1 MSRQRVARRRTGSGP
16 TAAVRP
22 ANVRSA
28 SLTMAVLAA
37 VMLVL
42 QVLNTITGYAL
53 NPMLGLLSREVSGL
67 DGILFAPVLHGGWGH
82 FFGNLT
88 LLVLLGLLL
97 FVAGVREFAIVTVT
111 VWVIGG
117 FGVWLF
123 GPSNTVT
130 IGSSSLVYG
139 WLAYLVARGVFTRNA
154 WQLLIGALLV
164 LFLGSVLWTGI
175 VHTAWVDLVSG
186 TNVSWQGHLFG
197 AAGGVLA
204 AVLLGRDVDRRVARR
219 RTVI

>member
-1 MSRQRVARRRTGSGP
+1 MSRQRVTRRSSESGL

-22 ANVRSA
+22 ENVRSA
-28 SLTMAVLAA
+28 ALTMGALAG

-42 QVLNTITGYAL
+42 QVVNTVSGYAL
-53 NPMLGLLSREVSGL
+53 NPQLGLLSRQIAGL

-97 FVAGVREFAIVTVT
+97 FVAGVREFVIVTAT
-111 VWVIGG
+111 VWLLGG
-117 FGVWLF
+117 VGVWLF
-123 GPSNTVT
+123 GPSDTVT

-139 WLAYLVARGVFTRNA
+139 WLAYLVARGVFTRSP
-154 WQLLIGALLV
+154 WQLLIGVVLV
-164 LFLGSVLWTGI
+164 LLLGSVLWTGI

-186 TNVSWQGHLFG
+186 TNISWQGHLFG
-197 AAGGVLA
+197 AIGGVLA
-204 AVLLGRDVDRRVARR
+204 AILLGRKVNRRVARR

>member
-1 MSRQRVARRRTGSGP
+1 MSRQRVTRRGQKAGLA
-16 TAAVRP
+16 AAVRP
-22 ANVRSA
+22 ENVRSA
-28 SLTMAVLAA
+28 AQTMGVLAG
-37 VMLVL
+37 VMLIL
-42 QVLNTITGYAL
+42 QVLNAVSGYAL
-53 NPMLGLLSREVSGL
+53 NPLLGLLSRQLAGL

-82 FFGNLT
+82 FVGNLT

-97 FVAGVREFAIVTVT
+97 FVGGVREFVIVTVT
-111 VWVIGG
+111 VWLLGG
-117 FGVWLF
+117 LGVWLF

-139 WLAYLVARGVFTRNA
+139 WLAYLIARGAFTRNA
-154 WQLLIGALLV
+154 WQLLIGAVLV
-164 LFLGSVLWTGI
+164 LLLGSVLWTG
-175 VHTAWVDLVSG
+175 VVQTAWLDLVSG

-204 AVLLGRDVDRRVARR
+204 AVLLGRSVDRRGSRR

>member
-1 MSRQRVARRRTGSGP
+1 MSRQRVTRRGQKAGLA
-16 TAAVRP
+16 AAVRP
-22 ANVRSA
+22 ENVRSA
-28 SLTMAVLAA
+28 AQTMGVLAG
-37 VMLVL
+37 VMLIL
-42 QVLNTITGYAL
+42 QVLNAVSGYAL
-53 NPMLGLLSREVSGL
+53 NPLLGLLSRQLAGL

-82 FFGNLT
+82 FVGNLT

-97 FVAGVREFAIVTVT
+97 FVGGVREFVIVTVT
-111 VWVIGG
+111 VWLLGG
-117 FGVWLF
+117 LGVWLF

-139 WLAYLVARGVFTRNA
+139 WLAYLIARGAFTRNA
-154 WQLLIGALLV
+154 WQLLIGAVLV
-164 LFLGSVLWTGI
+164 LLLGSVLWTGI
-175 VHTAWVDLVSG
+175 VQTAWLDLVSG

-204 AVLLGRDVDRRVARR
+204 AVLLGRSVDRRGSRR

>member
-1 MSRQRVARRRTGSGP
+1 MSRQRVTRRTSESGL
-16 TAAVRP
+16 TAAMRP
-22 ANVRSA
+22 ENLRSA
-28 SLTMAVLAA
+28 ALTMGALAG

-42 QVLNTITGYAL
+42 QVVNTVSGYAL
-53 NPMLGLLSREVSGL
+53 NPQLGLLSRQIAGL

-97 FVAGVREFAIVTVT
+97 FVAGVREFVIVTAT
-111 VWVIGG
+111 VWLLGG
-117 FGVWLF
+117 VGVWLF
-123 GPSNTVT
+123 GPSDTVT

-139 WLAYLVARGVFTRNA
+139 WLAYLVARGVFTRSP
-154 WQLLIGALLV
+154 WQLLIGVVLV
-164 LFLGSVLWTGI
+164 LLLGSVLWTGI

-186 TNVSWQGHLFG
+186 TNISWQGHLFG
-197 AAGGVLA
+197 AIGGVLA
-204 AVLLGRDVDRRVARR
+204 AILLGRKVNRRVARR